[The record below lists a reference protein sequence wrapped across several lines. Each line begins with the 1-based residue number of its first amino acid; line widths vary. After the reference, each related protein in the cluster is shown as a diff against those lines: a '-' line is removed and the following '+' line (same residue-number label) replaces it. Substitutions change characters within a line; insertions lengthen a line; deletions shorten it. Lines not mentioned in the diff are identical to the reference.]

1 MNGEQRMENDSMKKM
16 KRKIIHIDEDLCN
29 GCGNCIPA
37 CPEQA
42 LQIIETEQGPKA
54 RLVKEI
60 YCDGLGA
67 CLGNCPT
74 NALTLVEEEVEP
86 YDEEATIGRIKDML
100 EKHVQHQREQSGE
113 GQHANMKSKATRACP
128 GATVVQWDEKKEHEG
143 KHRRV
148 ASELR
153 QWPVQ
158 ISLVP
163 ATAPYLQH
171 ADIAVIAD
179 CVPFAYANLHEDFLK
194 ERTVLVGCPKFD
206 DAEAYI
212 EKIAQI
218 IKQAHPKSIR
228 VVRMVVP
235 CCSGLTHIVA
245 EAKRRVSSDIPVEE
259 VIVGIKGEIE

>member
-1 MNGEQRMENDSMKKM
+1 M
-16 KRKIIHIDEDLCN
+16 
-29 GCGNCIPA
+29 
-37 CPEQA
+37 
-42 LQIIETEQGPKA
+42 
-54 RLVKEI
+54 VKEI

-74 NALTLVEEEVEP
+74 NALTLIEEDVEP
-86 YDEEATIGRIKDML
+86 YDEEATLGRIKDML
-100 EKHVQHQREQSGE
+100 EKHVKHQRDQAGKHQQVHTE
-113 GQHANMKSKATRACP
+113 SKDTHACP
-128 GATVVQWDEKKEHEG
+128 GATVMQWDEKREQAVKD
-143 KHRRV
+143 RRV

-163 ATAPYLQH
+163 PTAPYLRN

-194 ERTVLVGCPKFD
+194 DRTVLVGCPKFD

-218 IKQAHPKSIR
+218 IKQAQPKSIR

-245 EAKRRVSSDIPVEE
+245 EARKRADSSVPLEQ
-259 VIVGIKGEIE
+259 VIVGIKGGIE